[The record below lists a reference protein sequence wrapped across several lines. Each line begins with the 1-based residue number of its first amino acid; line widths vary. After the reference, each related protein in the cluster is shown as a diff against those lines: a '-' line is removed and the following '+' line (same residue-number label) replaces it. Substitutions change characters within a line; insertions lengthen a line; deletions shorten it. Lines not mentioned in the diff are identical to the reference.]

1 MADQEKTK
9 KNLKAD
15 NNTFKE
21 DVKKAAIYSS
31 SWTILTAFLS
41 LIPLILIFAISG
53 LRKDINYGV
62 FNAIQDG
69 SLLLFIMAMTTAIT
83 VDYHFTVNL
92 DLSQWLK
99 SVIFTLFPFVIGVFI
114 AGFYSILYIS
124 DENQINQ
131 SILIA
136 FSYIA
141 IVFALIYSFC
151 AKLVIFFGER
161 NFSKTTSDEKTNMLL
176 TKDLHS
182 DDTK

>member
-21 DVKKAAIYSS
+21 EVKKAAIYSF

-69 SLLLFIMAMTTAIT
+69 SLLLFMMAITTAIT
-83 VDYHFTVNL
+83 VIYH
-92 DLSQWLK
+92 LSLNFYALQWIK
-99 SVIFTLFPFVIGVFI
+99 
-114 AGFYSILYIS
+114 
-124 DENQINQ
+124 
-131 SILIA
+131 
-136 FSYIA
+136 
-141 IVFALIYSFC
+141 
-151 AKLVIFFGER
+151 
-161 NFSKTTSDEKTNMLL
+161 M
-176 TKDLHS
+176 
-182 DDTK
+182 